1 MCSVK
6 TLRIFSAIFYSYVTT
21 VCSSDV
27 DFFASYSSQPS
38 QFQAPIIRY
47 MIPSEL
53 WQILKQQPSDS
64 TYFFGNRGLQFN
76 NDSDTFPVNSSSIK
90 GCQIRV
96 NDSDADDLFEKL
108 KNYPHCV
115 LLISGTYLIT
125 RTIVLNTLL
134 KGLKTSEL
142 QDATFVHYP
151 MKQVES
157 GHEKPLELLAPDT
170 SVAAEVTT
178 PGAVLVRNVNV
189 AEDFLILLRNG
200 QLDNIGLE
208 LRTTEIHPSGCL
220 MTGIQ
225 QLKTKR
231 LTELK
236 IMVSWLTEQIIHL
249 CSVSHYQ
256 DGNPIEPALPEER
269 SLPSRTIL
277 DELKPAEPRQVPP
290 KKGQT
295 TKPSRRPA
303 RPKASVTRTDIP
315 VPPPSSAASSR
326 GATATGS
333 SAGQDEDDERR
344 RKEKEA
350 REIEIKTEILKL
362 KRSLNR
368 YSQYEMPK
376 RGSAGYD
383 TSWTQKE
390 QMGKDFSDI
399 WQTSSSEA
407 RSRFASTQRPG
418 SDYSSLKSKYGL
430 TLK

>member
-1 MCSVK
+1 MCPVK
-6 TLRIFSAIFYSYVTT
+6 TLRIFSAIFFSYVAT
-21 VCSSDV
+21 VCASDV
-27 DFFASYSSQPS
+27 DLFASYSSQPS

-64 TYFFGNRGLQFN
+64 TNFFGNRMFQLN
-76 NDSDTFPVNSSSIK
+76 NGSDTLPTNTPSAQD
-90 GCQIRV
+90 CQIRV
-96 NDSDADDLFEKL
+96 NDSDVDDLFEKL

-134 KGLKTSEL
+134 KGLKTSES

-157 GHEKPLELLAPDT
+157 GHEKPFELLAPDT

-178 PGAVLVRNVNV
+178 PGAVLVRNVKV

-200 QLDNIGLE
+200 QLDNVGLE
-208 LRTTEIHPSGCL
+208 LRTTEIHPTGCL

-225 QLKTKR
+225 QLKTKQ
-231 LTELK
+231 LKELK
-236 IMVSWLTEQIIHL
+236 IMVSWLTEQIINL

-256 DGNPIEPALPEER
+256 DEKPVEPALPGER

-277 DELKPAEPRQVPP
+277 DELKPTEPRQSPP
-290 KKGQT
+290 KKEQASSS
-295 TKPSRRPA
+295 KRPA
-303 RPKASVTRTDIP
+303 RPKAAVTRP
-315 VPPPSSAASSR
+315 KRPGPPPSSATSSR

-333 SAGQDEDDERR
+333 SAGQDGDDERR

-350 REIEIKTEILKL
+350 KEVKIKAEVKVLKHA
-362 KRSLNR
+362 LNR
-368 YSQYEMPK
+368 YSQYEMPR
-376 RGSAGYD
+376 RGSANYD
-383 TSWTQKE
+383 ASWAQKE
-390 QMGKDFSDI
+390 QMGVDFSTA
-399 WQTSSSEA
+399 WQTSSFEA
-407 RSRFASTQRPG
+407 RSRFASSQRPG
-418 SDYSSLKSKYGL
+418 SDYSSLKSKYSL
-430 TLK
+430 TLR